1 MPDRQFYRFM
11 PKRRAF
17 SLAELLIVIGIILLV
32 MILAVPAFNFITG
45 ARSIEAADNTISAA
59 LARAR
64 LIAIRDQAPRGLV
77 FYRDVDT
84 DRVAVAVAGL
94 DPTTNAL
101 DVVAGTDVQF
111 LPRGVG
117 IALRHQTG
125 STYVYRLGN
134 ERLLGAIMFD
144 AKGHMLHSVYT
155 IFFED
160 SVLGK
165 RLGLT
170 DDLGAHSG
178 ASFYTQPAYM
188 LFESAPAENSSDYE
202 QWVDENATVYLVN
215 RYNGTVIR
223 SE

>member
-125 STYVYRLGN
+125 NTYVYRLGN

-155 IFFED
+155 IFEG

-170 DDLGAHSG
+170 DDLEAHSG